1 VTIVAKITIISANTG
16 DISDLFL
23 ATMYG
28 PRRYH
33 RYVALLILS
42 DISDPLKPV
51 LSSLMSV
58 QHDERYVCAN

>member
-1 VTIVAKITIISANTG
+1 
-16 DISDLFL
+16 
-23 ATMYG
+23 MYG

-42 DISDPLKPV
+42 DIAYPLKPV

-58 QHDERYVCAN
+58 